1 MLSDVQR
8 TNISAMFDALD
19 ATADGLLSRDDFAV
33 RADQMC
39 AGLAPDAA
47 SPHHQELQSAY
58 RQAWDEL
65 RYYAD
70 CDHDGTVT
78 RDEYVA
84 AVEAGMLT
92 DPEYLEKAVLVVS
105 RALFRAADEDG
116 DGILTRDQYVRMF
129 HGHRSGRRHGRRR
142 LRPHRPRR
150 RRHDRLRRV
159 RPGPERALQQQRP
172 DVTGKPSPRLT
183 SGRCDCTSPSLP
195 ESR

>member
-129 HGHRSGRRHGRRR
+129 TAIDLDADMAGAGFDHI
-142 LRPHRPRR
+142 
-150 RRHDRLRRV
+150 DRDADGTIGYDEFVQALSELFSSSDPMSPGSRV
-159 RPGPERALQQQRP
+159 LG
-172 DVTGKPSPRLT
+172 
-183 SGRCDCTSPSLP
+183 
-195 ESR
+195 